1 MPKYDDFDL
10 NLKQNISNSNNK
22 EPRITSIKWCTPGTC
37 NNTCQGNSTLKSN
50 CCGGSLICSL
60 GGC

>member
-10 NLKQNISNSNNK
+10 NLKQNVSSTSK
-22 EPRITSIKWCTPGTC
+22 EPRITSLKWCTPGTC
-37 NNTCQGNSTLKSN
+37 NNTCKGASTLKSN
-50 CCGGSLICSL
+50 CCVASLICSL

>member
-10 NLKQNISNSNNK
+10 NLKSTKSNDSN
-22 EPRITSIKWCTPGTC
+22 EPRITSLKFCTPGTC
-37 NNTCQGNSTLKSN
+37 NNTCKGDSTLKSN

>member
-10 NLKQNISNSNNK
+10 NLKSNKSTNGT
-22 EPRITSIKWCTPGTC
+22 EPRITSIKFCTPGTC
-37 NNTCQGNSTLKSN
+37 NNTCKGDSTLKSN
-50 CCGGSLICSL
+50 CCGGSVLCSL

>member
-10 NLKQNISNSNNK
+10 NLKQNVSAPNK
-22 EPRITSIKWCTPGTC
+22 EARVTSLFWCTPGTC
-37 NNTCQGNSTLKSN
+37 NNTCKGDSTLKSN
-50 CCGGSLICSL
+50 CCGGSIICSL

>member
-10 NLKQNISNSNNK
+10 NLKQNVSAPNK
-22 EPRITSIKWCTPGTC
+22 EPRVTSLSWCTPGTC
-37 NNTCQGNSTLKSN
+37 NNTCKGDSTLKSN
-50 CCGGSLICSL
+50 CCGGSIICSL

>member
-10 NLKQNISNSNNK
+10 NLKQNVSDPNQ
-22 EPRITSIKWCTPGTC
+22 EPRVTSLFWCTPGTC
-37 NNTCQGNSTLKSN
+37 NNTCKGGSTLKSN
-50 CCGGSLICSL
+50 CCVGSILCSL

>member
-10 NLKQNISNSNNK
+10 NLKQTVTSSNEK
-22 EPRITSIKWCTPGTC
+22 PRITSIKFCTAGTC
-37 NNTCQGNSTLKSN
+37 NNTCKGDSTLKSN
-50 CCGGSLICSL
+50 CCVGSVMCSIG